1 MAVWMSRHPGL
12 NASIADALAALR
24 PHLLRGA
31 VESASVALLDQA
43 GAVVEQYAFDVE
55 VDAAVDVPATY
66 RCVRGVCAL
75 CELPS
80 GAACSSCLPSPQ
92 HTDRLPP
99 PPPPPPPSAAS
110 RNSDVES
117 QLASALTRIALLEAA
132 MSPVARGTTFTLL
145 VATHDVLQGPQ
156 ADADDARGAAHAAG
170 GVLGAGSGW
179 SRVDPGDPEAAL
191 SVPIADGGADLA
203 GAQRGGDAGGRRAPV
218 TAPLKTVRAGRMAID
233 LRLVHWR

>member
-43 GAVVEQYAFDVE
+43 GAVVEQYAFDVD

-66 RCVRGVCAL
+66 RCVCGVCARYLL
-75 CELPS
+75 CWSRVP
-80 GAACSSCLPSPQ
+80 PRHQ
-92 HTDRLPP
+92 YTDRLPP
-99 PPPPPPPSAAS
+99 PPPAAS
-110 RNSDVES
+110 RHSDVES

-156 ADADDARGAAHAAG
+156 ADADDARGAVHAAG

-191 SVPIADGGADLA
+191 SVPIADSGADLA